1 MWGILMLQ
9 AELNQAITQALRNVG
24 IEINIDTERFP
35 NIVALFEDA
44 FARHG
49 QLKACTSL
57 GHDLTYQDLDRLTRD
72 FAAWLQQGSGLQ
84 RGDRVAVQMPNLI
97 QYLVV
102 VLGVLR
108 AGMVVVNTNPLYT
121 EREVEHQFND
131 ADVKLLVVQANVA
144 RNASLVLPKTSVEQV
159 IVTELADLHPAPK
172 RHIINLVAKYVKKLV
187 PPFDIPGA
195 IKLRNV
201 LKAGRALEFQPV
213 PAGADE
219 LAMLQYT
226 GGTTGVAKGAMLSH
240 GNLVANVMQCDAFFA
255 SHKLAGAGDIF
266 MQPLP
271 VYHIY
276 AFTASMYSLYVGAQT
291 VFIPNPRDLPSLI
304 KAFEQYKPRLF
315 CGLNTLFV
323 ALCNDAAFKQL
334 DFSTLK
340 VTLSGGMAL
349 TEAAAAEWQD
359 ITGCVVSEG
368 YGLTETS
375 PVATSNPGGAQQIGT
390 IGLPVPGTEV
400 RVINDQGEP
409 LGLDEAG
416 ELCIKGPQVMQGYWR
431 RPEATAEVISPEGWF
446 ATGDVAVIQPD
457 GYLRIVDRKKDMI
470 VVSGFNVY
478 PNELEDVLSKHPA
491 VLECAAVGVRDETS
505 GEIVKMFVVPR
516 DASLTEQAVKDYCRE
531 HLTAYKVPRL
541 VEFREDLPKTNVGKI
556 LRRELR
562 DAS

>member
-1 MWGILMLQ
+1 MLQ
-9 AELNQAITQALRNVG
+9 AELNQAIAQALSNVG
-24 IEINIDTERFP
+24 IEMNIDTERFP

-49 QLKACTSL
+49 QLTACTSL
-57 GHDLTYQDLDRLTRD
+57 GHDLSYQDLDRLTRD

-195 IKLRNV
+195 MKLRNV

-291 VFIPNPRDLPSLI
+291 VFIPNPRDLPSLV

-390 IGLPVPGTEV
+390 IGLPVPCTEV

-431 RPEATAEVISPEGWF
+431 RPEATAEVISPKGWF

>member
-1 MWGILMLQ
+1 MLQ
-9 AELNQAITQALRNVG
+9 AELNQAIAQALSNVG
-24 IEINIDTERFP
+24 IEMNIDTERFP

-57 GHDLTYQDLDRLTRD
+57 GHDLSYQDLDRLTRD

-195 IKLRNV
+195 MKLRNV

-291 VFIPNPRDLPSLI
+291 VFIPNPRDLPSLV

-390 IGLPVPGTEV
+390 IGLPVPCTEV

>member
-1 MWGILMLQ
+1 MLQ

-144 RNASLVLPKTSVEQV
+144 RNASLVLPKTSVKQV

-291 VFIPNPRDLPSLI
+291 VFIPNPRDLPSLV

>member
-1 MWGILMLQ
+1 MLQ

-195 IKLRNV
+195 MKLRNV

-291 VFIPNPRDLPSLI
+291 VFIPNPRDLPSLV
-304 KAFEQYKPRLF
+304 KAFEQYRPRLF

>member
-1 MWGILMLQ
+1 MLQ
-9 AELNQAITQALRNVG
+9 AELNQAIAQALSNVG
-24 IEINIDTERFP
+24 IEMNIDTERFP

-49 QLKACTSL
+49 QLTAGTSL
-57 GHDLTYQDLDRLTRD
+57 GHDLSYQDLDRLTRD

-195 IKLRNV
+195 MKLRNV

-291 VFIPNPRDLPSLI
+291 VFIPNPRDLPSLV

-390 IGLPVPGTEV
+390 IGLPVPCTEV

-446 ATGDVAVIQPD
+446 ATGDVAVIQSD

>member
-1 MWGILMLQ
+1 
-9 AELNQAITQALRNVG
+9 
-24 IEINIDTERFP
+24 
-35 NIVALFEDA
+35 
-44 FARHG
+44 
-49 QLKACTSL
+49 
-57 GHDLTYQDLDRLTRD
+57 
-72 FAAWLQQGSGLQ
+72 
-84 RGDRVAVQMPNLI
+84 
-97 QYLVV
+97 
-102 VLGVLR
+102 LGVLR

-195 IKLRNV
+195 MKLRNV

-291 VFIPNPRDLPSLI
+291 VFIPNPRDLPSLV

-390 IGLPVPGTEV
+390 IGLPVPCTEV

>member
-1 MWGILMLQ
+1 MLQ
-9 AELNQAITQALRNVG
+9 AELNQAIAQALSNVG
-24 IEINIDTERFP
+24 IEMNIDTERFP

-49 QLKACTSL
+49 QLTACTSL
-57 GHDLTYQDLDRLTRD
+57 GHDLSYQDLDRLTRD

-195 IKLRNV
+195 MKLRNV

-291 VFIPNPRDLPSLI
+291 VFIPNPRDLPSLV

-390 IGLPVPGTEV
+390 IGLPVPCTEV

>member
-1 MWGILMLQ
+1 MLQ
-9 AELNQAITQALRNVG
+9 AELNQAIAQALSKVG
-24 IEINIDTERFP
+24 IEMNIDTERFP

-49 QLKACTSL
+49 QLTACTSL
-57 GHDLTYQDLDRLTRD
+57 GHDLSYQDLDRLTRD

-195 IKLRNV
+195 MKLRNV

-291 VFIPNPRDLPSLI
+291 VFIPNPRDLPSLV

-390 IGLPVPGTEV
+390 IGLPVPCTEV